1 MISLRSVRLHSPIE
15 VLEHVRRQ
23 VVPEHDHLLP
33 EELQPARV
41 AREVYFWDF

>member
-23 VVPEHDHLLP
+23 VVPEHDDLML
-33 EELQPARV
+33 EGLQPARV
-41 AREVYFWDF
+41 ARQVYF